1 MFILIG
7 IYPAIKLIYFTSQ
20 IMSMV
25 EYDRENEDDT
35 LDDRVERTSS

>member
-7 IYPAIKLIYFTSQ
+7 IYPVQSLSLFIFTSQ

-35 LDDRVERTSS
+35 LDD